1 MSRTSLPH
9 DCFSDGAFSGRIPLR
24 KVPVEVVPILSTIL
38 VLIGWF
44 LKPGVLIRKKPC
56 NLVALYRSRK
66 NGSSNGLP
74 EASLCLEARYCQKIK
89 GVPYLRKTARFFRE
103 NYPKLA
109 TLVST
114 GWKQGYPDG
123 GIRWF

>member
-1 MSRTSLPH
+1 MAGPTVSH
-9 DCFSDGAFSGRIPLR
+9 DRFSDGALPGRIR
-24 KVPVEVVPILSTIL
+24 IQEVPVEVVPILSTIL
-38 VLIGWF
+38 VLIGLF

-56 NLVALYRSRK
+56 NLAALYRSRK
-66 NGSSNGLP
+66 NGNSNGLP
-74 EASLCLEARYCQKIK
+74 GARLCPEARYCQKIK